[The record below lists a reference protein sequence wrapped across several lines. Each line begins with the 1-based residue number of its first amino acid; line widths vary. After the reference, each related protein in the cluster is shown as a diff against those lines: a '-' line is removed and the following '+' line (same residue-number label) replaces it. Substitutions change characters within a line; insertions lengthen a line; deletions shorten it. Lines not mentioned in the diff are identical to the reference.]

1 MNEEEN
7 LTPNKGTIKK
17 ESLEGKIE
25 FRNVKF
31 AYDEKQQ
38 VLKGINFTVNPSET
52 VAIVGAT
59 GAGKSTIISLITRLY
74 DITDGQI
81 LVDDTDIYDYELYHY
96 RSQNRCGSTRC
107 FPIPRKHCRKPYT
120 AKIGRASCRERV

>member
-1 MNEEEN
+1 M
-7 LTPNKGTIKK
+7 
-17 ESLEGKIE
+17 EGKIE

-38 VLKGINFTVNPSET
+38 VLKGINFTVNPGEM

-96 RSQNRCGSTRC
+96 RSQ
-107 FPIPRKHCRKPYT
+107 
-120 AKIGRASCRERV
+120 IGVVLQDVFLFQESIAENLT